1 MSVSNPAPSATTY
14 LSVDDIDDIN
24 VADLIRERQYVIGGG
39 HFDIG
44 GGFHSESW
52 VHKDPMIADPQV
64 VQELCRPM
72 FSKLRFMHF
81 QPIWGNIDVFVG
93 RANGGLVIASQLAL
107 QLSKESTHP
116 PIKYYFAEETHLGLK
131 FRPSFSHALKG
142 KRVAV
147 AGVVITT
154 GRTIRELADEVRL
167 QGGEVV
173 GAVAWFRRTLTSPSD
188 LGHVPFVLTLNRA
201 NLQTWAAD
209 SCPLCE
215 HGMPL
220 SNEYGINLPDKF

>member
-1 MSVSNPAPSATTY
+1 MSISNPAPSATKY
-14 LSVDDIDDIN
+14 LSVDDLN
-24 VADLIRERQYVIGGG
+24 VADLIRERQYVVGGGHYNIGGG
-39 HFDIG
+39 Y
-44 GGFHSESW
+44 HSESW

-72 FSKLRFMHF
+72 FSKLWHMHF
-81 QPIWGNIDVFVG
+81 ESILGRVDAFAG

-107 QLSKESTHP
+107 QFSKESRQRT
-116 PIKYYFAEETHLGLK
+116 KCYFAEETKHVLK

-142 KRVAV
+142 KRVVV

-154 GRTIRELADEVRL
+154 GRTIRKLAEEVRL

-188 LGHVPFVLTLNRA
+188 LGHVPFVLTLDRA

-215 HGMPL
+215 QGTAL
-220 SNEYGINLPDKF
+220 SNEHGIHLPDSY